1 MRLVYGAYECASARR
16 AHTHRLG
23 GACLVHFM
31 TLSVTRDVDVE
42 QQIVGLHSLLSVEWG
57 LFYLIGDS
65 VRSRSLSWTRN
76 RGMAGGERQNRATAN
91 RQLSRIGDS
100 ALVSTSRAARI
111 EFLWRIIRDAHNL
124 LVLFAFPTS
133 DCNALA
139 YASSTFECSPAVAST
154 SQMFKI
160 DYFFFKVELVVLD
173 PYRFICPPFQHACE
187 NRVQLHA
194 VGAFH
199 IDFKKCAYS
208 PKICEITTRMR
219 KTKNENRTTT
229 HRIKY
234 CIYSRFSA
242 RIFVGF
248 GSRRT
253 ESALRLFYISKW
265 TLCHDHV
272 DWMWSHWA
280 CTRQLTWM
288 LCLAEPPNR
297 MTGTSQPMLYANW
310 QMFELPSRDAQ
321 LEPSKSA
328 KCISDELFPLD
339 RSEPLRNSLRNNNVP
354 QSSVHHAH
362 LRFA

>member
-139 YASSTFECSPAVAST
+139 YACSTFECSPAVAST

-160 DYFFFKVELVVLD
+160 DYFFFSKLSWSFWTRIVLSARHSNMLARTEYNYMLWELFISTLKNVLTARRYAKLPRECARRKMKIARLLIESNIAFTLGFLPGFSWVLVLD
-173 PYRFICPPFQHACE
+173 
-187 NRVQLHA
+187 
-194 VGAFH
+194 
-199 IDFKKCAYS
+199 
-208 PKICEITTRMR
+208 
-219 KTKNENRTTT
+219 
-229 HRIKY
+229 
-234 CIYSRFSA
+234 
-242 RIFVGF
+242 
-248 GSRRT
+248 
-253 ESALRLFYISKW
+253 
-265 TLCHDHV
+265 
-272 DWMWSHWA
+272 
-280 CTRQLTWM
+280 
-288 LCLAEPPNR
+288 
-297 MTGTSQPMLYANW
+297 
-310 QMFELPSRDAQ
+310 EL
-321 LEPSKSA
+321 
-328 KCISDELFPLD
+328 
-339 RSEPLRNSLRNNNVP
+339 N
-354 QSSVHHAH
+354 
-362 LRFA
+362 LRFVYFIFQNGHCVTIMSIGCGLIGLARAN